1 MKHRVYG
8 RHLGRDKNSRNA
20 LFKGLVQALFTHG
33 TIETTEIRSKSIKGL
48 IDKIIN
54 LAKNKNSAY
63 LLKSYI
69 STGIMQNRLIKEIA
83 PKLSDRTSGYVS
95 VVRLGT
101 RMGDQS
107 MLVRMS
113 LIGLEKMEPVVKE
126 AGSKKQKASVKAED
140 KVGKK
145 AIEEATKKE
154 SVKKGAKKA

>member
-20 LFKGLVQALFTHG
+20 LFKGLVQALLSHG
-33 TIETTEIRSKSIKGL
+33 TIETTETRAKSIKGL

-69 STGIMQNRLIKEIA
+69 STGIMQNRLIKDIA
-83 PKLSDRTSGYVS
+83 PKLSDRTSGYTS

-101 RMGDQS
+101 RMGDQA

-113 LIGLEKMEPVVKE
+113 LIGMEKMEPVKKE
-126 AGSKKQKASVKAED
+126 
-140 KVGKK
+140 GKG
-145 AIEEATKKE
+145 E
-154 SVKKGAKKA
+154 SVKVKETK

>member
-33 TIETTEIRSKSIKGL
+33 TIETTETRSKSIKGL

-113 LIGLEKMEPVVKE
+113 LIGLEKMEPM
-126 AGSKKQKASVKAED
+126 
-140 KVGKK
+140 
-145 AIEEATKKE
+145 KKE
-154 SVKKGAKKA
+154 VSKSSVVSRQTKSTVSIKKVDSKQEKGEKKSDS